1 MSGIG
6 QGEVSARAQE
16 AAFPFPPA
24 AWRCTALCQCLSVQV
39 TAGHSQNIGH
49 TLPTDGVTMNYAIHY
64 EERCGRQLIA
74 ARDIKAGEVV
84 FQDTPA
90 AVGAD
95 NNPGPICL
103 TCYKRLPGTRV
114 YT

>member
-1 MSGIG
+1 MHDILDIGAVTPMSGIG

-49 TLPTDGVTMNYAIHY
+49 TLPTDG
-64 EERCGRQLIA
+64 
-74 ARDIKAGEVV
+74 
-84 FQDTPA
+84 
-90 AVGAD
+90 
-95 NNPGPICL
+95 
-103 TCYKRLPGTRV
+103 LP
-114 YT
+114 